1 MSRYL
6 CHLNTGNCR
15 SLGQPLKL
23 ASPTLVYM
31 CINPLLVVVRDQVQC
46 PVQPTVMVRRI
57 SSAVQGGGLP
67 VIPNRSVL
75 AQIKDTVCR
84 DGAQKTIIEGIA
96 VL

>member
-1 MSRYL
+1 M
-6 CHLNTGNCR
+6 NTGNCR

-57 SSAVQGGGLP
+57 SSAVLGRGLP
-67 VIPNRSVL
+67 VIHNRSVL
-75 AQIKDTVCR
+75 AQIKDTVCS
-84 DGAQKTIIEGIA
+84 DGAQNTLIEGIA